1 MKLFADLISQL
12 VIILAD
18 DGRFHVELK
27 GKKYAVLV
35 GMARATGY
43 YSSNSELDCGRYLN
57 FSLQERASIISAADG
72 RTKNRYS
79 VILLKR
85 AHECELA
92 EAINGI

>member
-1 MKLFADLISQL
+1 MKTFAELISKL
-12 VIILAD
+12 VVIRND
-18 DGRFHVELK
+18 DGGFHIELK

-35 GMARATGY
+35 GMARAAGY
-43 YSSNSELDCGRYLN
+43 YSSNSQLDCGRYLN